1 MTLRLRVMVRRR
13 SQLPVLPAANPPIV
27 QQRDDIGANGRDRA
41 MSSYATRVCWHFMR
55 NNYGAAYVVAEA
67 KNTAAAVS
75 KFACWRMPGANAS
88 SGGAVFGQSEHCGRD
103 PAGICGPGPCSAR
116 LSGG

>member
-1 MTLRLRVMVRRR
+1 
-13 SQLPVLPAANPPIV
+13 
-27 QQRDDIGANGRDRA
+27 

-75 KFACWRMPGANAS
+75 KFAC
-88 SGGAVFGQSEHCGRD
+88 
-103 PAGICGPGPCSAR
+103 
-116 LSGG
+116 

>member
-1 MTLRLRVMVRRR
+1 
-13 SQLPVLPAANPPIV
+13 V
-27 QQRDDIGANGRDRA
+27 QQRDDIGVNGRDRA

-75 KFACWRMPGANAS
+75 KFVCWRMPWLR
-88 SGGAVFGQSEHCGRD
+88 SG
-103 PAGICGPGPCSAR
+103 
-116 LSGG
+116 